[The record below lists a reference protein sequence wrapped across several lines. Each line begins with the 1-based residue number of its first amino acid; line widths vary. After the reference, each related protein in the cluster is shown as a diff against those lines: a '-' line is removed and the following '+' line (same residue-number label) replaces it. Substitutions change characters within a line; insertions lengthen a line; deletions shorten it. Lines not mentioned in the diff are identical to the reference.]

1 MDRTDL
7 MPQMPAVDR
16 ERIDRLVDEFRRN
29 LENTWVLANV
39 QGQIDADK
47 GRIAKMEA
55 KLQGAS
61 PFAERRF
68 DPRHDLTIVGS
79 PLVPG
84 Q

>member
-1 MDRTDL
+1 MDRADL

-29 LENTWVLANV
+29 LENTWVLAHC
-39 QGQIDADK
+39 QGGIDVRQE
-47 GRIAKMEA
+47 RIAELEKRA
-55 KLQGAS
+55 QGAS
-61 PFAERRF
+61 PFAERRTES
-68 DPRHDLTIVGS
+68 RHDLTAWGS

>member
-1 MDRTDL
+1 MDRDDF

-29 LENTWVLANV
+29 LENTWVLAHV